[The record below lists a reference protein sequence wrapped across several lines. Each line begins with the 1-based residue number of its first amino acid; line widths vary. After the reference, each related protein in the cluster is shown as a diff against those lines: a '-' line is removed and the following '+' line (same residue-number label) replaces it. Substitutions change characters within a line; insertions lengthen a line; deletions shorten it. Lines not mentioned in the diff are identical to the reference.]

1 MNWWDC
7 FGCLYKKGIIR
18 RPIRYSLILLTVSKE
33 YKKIGTAYVT
43 SAMELTLQQKQA
55 VEQKLLD
62 TTKYV
67 QFEIHYTTD
76 PALIGGM
83 VIRIRDRV
91 VDGSV
96 RDQTGTSDKRLRT
109 YTIESR

>member
-7 FGCLYKKGIIR
+7 SGCLYKKGIIR
-18 RPIRYSLILLTVSKE
+18 RPIRYSLILLTVSKSI
-33 YKKIGTAYVT
+33 KKIGTAYVT
-43 SAMELTLQQKQA
+43 SAMELTPQQKQA

-83 VIRIRDRV
+83 VIRIQGPCCGRQCP
-91 VDGSV
+91 
-96 RDQTGTSDKRLRT
+96 DQTGTSDKRLRT

>member
-1 MNWWDC
+1 
-7 FGCLYKKGIIR
+7 
-18 RPIRYSLILLTVSKE
+18 
-33 YKKIGTAYVT
+33 
-43 SAMELTLQQKQA
+43 MELTPQQKQA

-96 RDQTGTSDKRLRT
+96 HQTGTSDKRLRT